1 MAGAAHPLAQPPPPL
16 VEWSD
21 DVLNAIFCRVPFLSH
36 GAVRAVCRRTRTLLS
51 SPEFRTE
58 RIKSGY
64 AESGVVVAGGERSC
78 RHTTECWLL
87 AGGRWW
93 PRAPMSSPHFQ
104 ACSAVIDNELWVCGG
119 YDGDQQLATV
129 EVYSPAAN
137 TWRSLPALNER
148 RSGAVCGVVG
158 GSLVVAG
165 GFRDGSELTSAEAYS
180 PAAARWNPIAP
191 LPHAANLAT
200 ACVLNGRLFVAG
212 GDDTNRLQM
221 WDTKKWTLK
230 APMPAVRC
238 GAASVVHEGK
248 MMVIGGYVTGEG
260 TASSTS
266 VILYDPQTDTWAD
279 GPPLPS
285 PRYGCRAAEHAGAVI
300 LIGGGPPLRFK
311 EGHWLELP
319 NHVGSP
325 TPHAITSAARSAC
338 VESVLLG

>member
-36 GAVRAVCRRTRTLLS
+36 GAARAVCRRTRTLLS
-51 SPEFRTE
+51 SPAFRKE
-58 RIKSGY
+58 RLESGY
-64 AESGVVVAGGERSC
+64 AESGVIVAGGHRVGHSSA
-78 RHTTECWLL
+78 ECWLL

-93 PRAPMSSPHFQ
+93 PRALMSGPRSW

-119 YDGDQQLATV
+119 FDGRQYLATV

-137 TWRSLPALNER
+137 TWRSLPAMNER
-148 RSGAVCGVVG
+148 RDAAVCGVVG

-165 GFRDGSELTSAEAYS
+165 GCDDHYSRLASAEAYS
-180 PAAARWNPIAP
+180 PAVCRWNPIAP
-191 LPHAANLAT
+191 LPHEAWQAT

-212 GDDTNRLQM
+212 GVESDWLQM

-238 GAASVVHEGK
+238 AAASAVHEGK
-248 MMVIGGYVTGEG
+248 MMVIGGYATGEG
-260 TASSTS
+260 ISAS

-279 GPPLPS
+279 GPPLPE
-285 PRYGCRAAEHAGAVI
+285 PRVCRRAVEHAGAVI
-300 LIGGGPPLRFK
+300 LIGCGPALRFK
-311 EGHWLELP
+311 DGH
-319 NHVGSP
+319 
-325 TPHAITSAARSAC
+325 
-338 VESVLLG
+338 